1 MLDGA
6 SFARP
11 CGMAMAIDR
20 LGRRVGRLARMAG
33 ELQSLA
39 AEITTELGLLRRVL
53 ADHANGRLDVAA
65 ELALRRAADARRRA
79 ERRAAATGASRLEIR
94 ASRSGRAVV
103 RIDGSDWIRVTRGD
117 ARLLH
122 VLAKAPADAD
132 GFPRWQTYDDVRDA
146 VAEKTG
152 SRPTRH
158 ALTESVYRIR
168 RALRAADVNEF
179 LLRVDRRSG
188 LRVLVRLSGQGRI
201 ASATGTGDRTIVD
214 VQPM

>member
-1 MLDGA
+1 
-6 SFARP
+6 
-11 CGMAMAIDR
+11 MAMAIDR
-20 LGRRVGRLARMAG
+20 LGRRVARLARMAA

-94 ASRSGRAVV
+94 ASRSGRAAV

-122 VLAKAPADAD
+122 VLAKAPADPD
-132 GFPRWQTYDDVRDA
+132 GFPRGQTYDEVRDA
-146 VAEKTG
+146 IAEKTG
-152 SRPTRH
+152 ARPTRH

-179 LLRVDRRSG
+179 LLQVDRRSG
-188 LRVLVRLSGQGRI
+188 RMRFLRRSRAANEPHDSSAIAPQSLSQLSSTR
-201 ASATGTGDRTIVD
+201 
-214 VQPM
+214 

>member
-1 MLDGA
+1 MLEGA
-6 SFARP
+6 CFACP

-20 LGRRVGRLARMAG
+20 LGRRVARLARMAA

-94 ASRSGRAVV
+94 VSRSGRTVV
-103 RIDGSDWIRVTRGD
+103 RIDGSEWIRMTRGD

-122 VLAKAPADAD
+122 MLAKAPADAD
-132 GFPRWQTYDDVRDA
+132 GFPWWQTYDEVRDA
-146 VAEKTG
+146 IAEKTG

-168 RALRAADVNEF
+168 RALRTADVNEF
-179 LLRVDRRSG
+179 LLQVDRSSGRMRFLLRST
-188 LRVLVRLSGQGRI
+188 VAAKAV
-201 ASATGTGDRTIVD
+201 
-214 VQPM
+214 